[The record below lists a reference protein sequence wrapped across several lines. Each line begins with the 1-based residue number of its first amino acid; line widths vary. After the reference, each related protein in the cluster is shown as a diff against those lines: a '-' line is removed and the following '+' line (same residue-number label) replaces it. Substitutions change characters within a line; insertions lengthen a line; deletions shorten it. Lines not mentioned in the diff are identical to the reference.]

1 MLYFLLSIVLEEYY
15 GDRINFNKDDD
26 QFTDKDY
33 KKLFEYE
40 THSDIAQFRRNFASL
55 LSESLS

>member
-1 MLYFLLSIVLEEYY
+1 MLYFLLSIVLEDYY
-15 GDRINFNKDDD
+15 EDRINFNKDDD
-26 QFTDKDY
+26 QFTDKDF

-40 THSDIAQFRRNFASL
+40 THSDIAQFRRNFVSL